1 MNNMHLVQQCN
12 MMLSSIKLFRHSA
25 KVACMKNDG
34 RIDRQEQKYLAKI
47 EKDLGALERTL
58 NAIIDA

>member
-1 MNNMHLVQQCN
+1 